1 MVERKLVVQWSGLK
15 FGAVSSIVSLPYLRL
30 TACSELSCLGI
41 FTELNL
47 DHQILRL
54 PCRGEGLL
62 AVVELG
68 LQSLTSCL
76 GVACAQQGLVL
87 VSRNEALVPRNG
99 MVLAFY

>member
-47 DHQILRL
+47 DTVSFYAYPVEEKVCLRSSNL
-54 PCRGEGLL
+54 GCR
-62 AVVELG
+62 A
-68 LQSLTSCL
+68 SR
-76 GVACAQQGLVL
+76 VASV
-87 VSRNEALVPRNG
+87 
-99 MVLAFY
+99 